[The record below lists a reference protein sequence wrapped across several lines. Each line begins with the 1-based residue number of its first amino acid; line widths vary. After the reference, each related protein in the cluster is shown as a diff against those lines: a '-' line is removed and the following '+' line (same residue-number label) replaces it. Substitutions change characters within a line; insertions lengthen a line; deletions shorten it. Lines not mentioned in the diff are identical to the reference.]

1 MIFEEIMKKLFN
13 SAQDIL
19 INLALS
25 QEDDSDKKKR
35 LSILYE
41 QGVITGQHFQF
52 ILATYQ
58 LQGA

>member
-1 MIFEEIMKKLFN
+1 MKKVFN

-25 QEDDSDKKKR
+25 QKDDSDKKKR

-41 QGVITGQHFQF
+41 EGVISSQHFQF
-52 ILATYQ
+52 ILSAYQ